1 MEKEGFI
8 RDMNDLNS
16 RNISIKTL
24 VTDRHPQI
32 QKYTREN
39 MENTN
44 HEFDAWHIVKGK
56 DRLIFG
62 GVSSWVSIF
71 HGHREKSTY
80 NPSAVESNWVSC
92 QPNPNLNPALT
103 FNPNLISYP
112 NT

>member
-1 MEKEGFI
+1 MSSSNAMEKEGFI

-56 DRLIFG
+56 DRLIIFG
-62 GVSSWVSIF
+62 GFLLGCKFPTGIERRVPTI
-71 HGHREKSTY
+71 R
-80 NPSAVESNWVSC
+80 
-92 QPNPNLNPALT
+92 QPLKAIGCLA
-103 FNPNLISYP
+103 NLILTLTLP
-112 NT
+112 

>member
-56 DRLIFG
+56 DRLIIFG
-62 GVSSWVSIF
+62 GVSSWVSIS
-71 HGHREKSTY
+71 HGRREKSTY
-80 NPSAVESNWVSC
+80 N
-92 QPNPNLNPALT
+92 L
-103 FNPNLISYP
+103 
-112 NT
+112 